1 MEITYAVI
9 AFNGI
14 ATREFNTFPG
24 DIWTRSTKWV
34 NRETKEYM
42 TKKEAKRQ
50 FEAGEKVLYHTKDG
64 YTAYVVYSP
73 TGRTPTRSK

>member
-1 MEITYAVI
+1 MGITYAVL

-24 DIWTRSTKWV
+24 GIWTRSTKWV
-34 NRETKEYM
+34 NHETKEYM
-42 TKKEAKRQ
+42 PTKEAKRR

-64 YTAYVVYSP
+64 YAAYVVYSE